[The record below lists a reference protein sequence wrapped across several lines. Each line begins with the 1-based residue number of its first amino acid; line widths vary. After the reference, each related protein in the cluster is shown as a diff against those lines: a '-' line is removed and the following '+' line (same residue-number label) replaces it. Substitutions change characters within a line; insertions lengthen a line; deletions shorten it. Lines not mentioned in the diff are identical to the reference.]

1 MIPGEIEAVAGE
13 IVLNAGRKTVVVQV
27 TNSGDRP
34 IQVGSHYHFFETNS
48 ALKFERKQSYGFRL
62 NIAAGTA
69 VRFEPGQ
76 SRTVLVE
83 GAGLDAVVPASGGG
97 VSINSPF
104 VSVVPSSVRR
114 VGMTPNNLPY
124 IAFTVSVRADAPTG
138 DYTLRFRTASG
149 EVALMAGGISV
160 ETFATGIVS
169 NYEPESSLAFVAPLG
184 KSNFRNLER
193 FGTKQEDAKVVVF
206 GNRAAADDLDLH
218 F

>member
-1 MIPGEIEAVAGE
+1 LTGGGIAVTSGSITQANLTVDVSQAASINPVGLGAGGA
-13 IVLNAGRKTVVVQV
+13 IGQ
-27 TNSGDRP
+27 
-34 IQVGSHYHFFETNS
+34 
-48 ALKFERKQSYGFRL
+48 
-62 NIAAGTA
+62 AA
-69 VRFEPGQ
+69 VPLLPGQ